1 MIEQRFSMR
10 VLPKKRVVEAQMQK
24 RVLAEMQMLGTLPP
38 NPFVPILLASFSDSR
53 RLFAVLSSV
62 LVTDLQTMCEGEP
75 LDESAARFYVAGVF
89 RALTY
94 VHEAEVVC
102 RACSLDAARP
112 RTAGPAF
119 TPDAHQGVC
128 PLPR

>member
-1 MIEQRFSMR
+1 
-10 VLPKKRVVEAQMQK
+10 MQK

-102 RACSLDAARP
+102 RACSLDAVRLSNSRARLHP
-112 RTAGPAF
+112 
-119 TPDAHQGVC
+119 
-128 PLPR
+128 

>member
-1 MIEQRFSMR
+1 M
-10 VLPKKRVVEAQMQK
+10 
-24 RVLAEMQMLGTLPP
+24 
-38 NPFVPILLASFSDSR
+38 PILLASFSDSR

-102 RACSLDAARP
+102 RACSLDAVRLSNSRARLHP
-112 RTAGPAF
+112 
-119 TPDAHQGVC
+119 
-128 PLPR
+128 